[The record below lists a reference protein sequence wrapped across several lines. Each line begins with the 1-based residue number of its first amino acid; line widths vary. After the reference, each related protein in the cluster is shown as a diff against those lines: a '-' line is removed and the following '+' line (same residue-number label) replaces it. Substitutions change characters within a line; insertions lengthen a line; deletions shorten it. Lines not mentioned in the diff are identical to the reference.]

1 MKKSAQLHA
10 SNKQNF
16 ACRRFFEVN
25 GISIV
30 FSGEEMLKRGRVSL
44 KRFNY
49 KSFIKSFIKVH
60 KSSIKAL

>member
-30 FSGEEMLKRGRVSL
+30 FSGERDVETGESI
-44 KRFNY
+44 FE
-49 KSFIKSFIKVH
+49 KV
-60 KSSIKAL
+60 

>member
-16 ACRRFFEVN
+16 ASPRFFKVN

-30 FSGEEMLKRGRVSL
+30 FSREGDVETGESIFE
-44 KRFNY
+44 
-49 KSFIKSFIKVH
+49 KV
-60 KSSIKAL
+60 

>member
-1 MKKSAQLHA
+1 MRIFSGLLKKNRLEKLVSPMKKSAQLHA

-30 FSGEEMLKRGRVSL
+30 FSGERDVETGESI
-44 KRFNY
+44 FE
-49 KSFIKSFIKVH
+49 KV
-60 KSSIKAL
+60 